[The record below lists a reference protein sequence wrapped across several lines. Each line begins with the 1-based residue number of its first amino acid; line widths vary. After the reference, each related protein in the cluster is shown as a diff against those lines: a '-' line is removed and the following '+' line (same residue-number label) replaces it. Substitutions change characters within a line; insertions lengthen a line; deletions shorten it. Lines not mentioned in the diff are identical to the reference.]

1 MKRAEEMV
9 EIIQREEQQI
19 CRAYK
24 KVLDAPESHTTLEQ
38 NLMAQHDAITNLMD
52 TLEIERK
59 KTEETVREEAKS
71 WEIDLGAVDLA
82 KQAGLITES
91 RKKIQDDRAF
101 METQQTAKQKAEERR
116 RQAKIILD
124 VLAEDAINMNWN
136 YEDEYIAAIMKGL
149 KRIEDEKE
157 NDKKEERNEVEEP

>member
-1 MKRAEEMV
+1 M
-9 EIIQREEQQI
+9 
-19 CRAYK
+19 
-24 KVLDAPESHTTLEQ
+24 
-38 NLMAQHDAITNLMD
+38 
-52 TLEIERK
+52 
-59 KTEETVREEAKS
+59 
-71 WEIDLGAVDLA
+71 GAVDLA
-82 KQAGLITES
+82 KQAGLITEEQGQQS

-157 NDKKEERNEVEEP
+157 NDKKEERNEDEEP

>member
-1 MKRAEEMV
+1 
-9 EIIQREEQQI
+9 
-19 CRAYK
+19 
-24 KVLDAPESHTTLEQ
+24 
-38 NLMAQHDAITNLMD
+38 
-52 TLEIERK
+52 
-59 KTEETVREEAKS
+59 
-71 WEIDLGAVDLA
+71 
-82 KQAGLITES
+82 
-91 RKKIQDDRAF
+91 

-157 NDKKEERNEVEEP
+157 NDKKEERNEDEEP